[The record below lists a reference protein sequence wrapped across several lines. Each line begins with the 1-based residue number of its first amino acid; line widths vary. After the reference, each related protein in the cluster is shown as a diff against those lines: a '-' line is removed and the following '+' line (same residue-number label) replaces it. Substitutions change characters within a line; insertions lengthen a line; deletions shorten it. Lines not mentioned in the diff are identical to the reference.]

1 MPPHF
6 TKQTSCFLLLIS
18 LWCLFDHLSTDSIG
32 CAVFCQATKN
42 NNNKRTLGTRKMSQD
57 SLGKHEEQ
65 RLMKTMQRAEA
76 RKGDTWRRQRN
87 QTWAGDHEEES
98 HHEVPT
104 TKAQQRRSLLSVVDI
119 HRIKEEELRR
129 EEERKESLRKEA
141 EQKKKLEDYK
151 RKTQPWLYMWNFDE
165 QQGETNT
172 QIRSQEESC
181 SLPLPPNDPADSV
194 GTNNYSR
201 HEEQSIVPII
211 NAATTTS
218 AASGSAVDELES
230 ILHSLEVTCE
240 QEAERENGHSQP
252 NKPDTRLPIPI
263 LIPLTSPLS
272 MEDAKLKLADLEHG
286 WRLDEL
292 SKALCNVYHV
302 SSYKEGLRFMQD
314 LMELSD
320 RENLPYPKVSL
331 HQSSEEKEAF
341 NVTVEV
347 TSLCGVTTKTF
358 MHAAQ
363 IDQLPFPPTNH
374 TAALLSAP
382 HPYGTPQSP
391 HTLVKKLRMVKGNL
405 STPRERLDQFEE
417 FLEAAQAGDVPTMY
431 EIGLRL
437 LKGYARNEFV
447 VSAK

>member
-1 MPPHF
+1 M
-6 TKQTSCFLLLIS
+6 
-18 LWCLFDHLSTDSIG
+18 
-32 CAVFCQATKN
+32 
-42 NNNKRTLGTRKMSQD
+42 
-57 SLGKHEEQ
+57 
-65 RLMKTMQRAEA
+65 
-76 RKGDTWRRQRN
+76 
-87 QTWAGDHEEES
+87 
-98 HHEVPT
+98 
-104 TKAQQRRSLLSVVDI
+104 
-119 HRIKEEELRR
+119 HRIQEEELRR
-129 EEERKESLRKEA
+129 EDERKESLRKEA
-141 EQKKKLEDYK
+141 EQKKKLEEYK
-151 RKTQPWLYMWNFDE
+151 RKTQPWLYMWDFDE
-165 QQGETNT
+165 QQGDT
-172 QIRSQEESC
+172 QMRTQEQ
-181 SLPLPPNDPADSV
+181 SLSLAPPPNDPADSV
-194 GTNNYSR
+194 GANNYSR
-201 HEEQSIVPII
+201 HHEEQSIAPVI
-211 NAATTTS
+211 NATTTTTS
-218 AASGSAVDELES
+218 AAPGSAVDELES
-230 ILHSLEVTCE
+230 ILHSLEVTCQ
-240 QEAERENGHSQP
+240 QEAERENGHTQP

-272 MEDAKLKLADLEHG
+272 MEDAKLKLADLERG
-286 WRLDEL
+286 WRLDEI
-292 SKALCNVYHV
+292 SNALCNVYLV

-331 HQSSEEKEAF
+331 HHCSEEKEAF

-347 TSLCGVTTKTF
+347 ISLCGVTTKTF

-391 HTLVKKLRMVKGNL
+391 HTLVKKLRMAKGNL